1 MASKKQHAAID
12 LQGVANITIGGDAGR
27 DGQVLTSGGSG
38 AAMTWGSGGGGSGD
52 ITGVTAGTGLTGGGT
67 SGDVTL
73 NSGGLIKLSSASV
86 SSSALTLT
94 GMTGYKNYFITGS
107 GLVSNED
114 LYSTTSGNFVK
125 AELGVGGSFATSSY
139 VWRERVFCLESAGAD
154 DYGHSSNEVSEQ
166 FWGIG
171 PVSGNSGDGG
181 SMYSGADFTMNL
193 GNMTQASAYGWVF
206 YHSEGVGLE
215 GYLSEDMDST
225 SAEDPVPCLTSCHGC
240 FKHATNT
247 PNSIRFKSAA
257 GSLQD
262 GYATLYGISTG
273 G

>member
-12 LQGVANITIGGDAGR
+12 LRGAANITIGGSAGTS
-27 DGQVLTSGGSG
+27 GQVLTSGGSG

-125 AELGVGGSFATSSY
+125 AELGVGSSFATSSY
-139 VWRERVFCLESAGAD
+139 VWRERVFCLESDGTD
-154 DYGHSSNEVSEQ
+154 DYGHGSNEVSTA

-171 PVSGNSGDGG
+171 PVSGSSGGGG

-193 GNMTQASAYGWVF
+193 GNMTQAGSYGWVF

-215 GYLSEDMDST
+215 GYLSTGMDST
-225 SAEDPVPCLTSCHGC
+225 EAPVPCLTSCHGC
-240 FKHATNT
+240 FKHATT
-247 PNSIRFKSAA
+247 VPNSIRFKSAA